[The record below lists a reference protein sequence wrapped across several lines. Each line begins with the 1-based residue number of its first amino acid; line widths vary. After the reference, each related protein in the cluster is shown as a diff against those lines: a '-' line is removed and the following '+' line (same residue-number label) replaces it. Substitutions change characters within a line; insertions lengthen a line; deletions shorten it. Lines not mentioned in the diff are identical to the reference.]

1 MTGDRMKGRAALVTG
16 AGTGIGAAV
25 AERLVAEG
33 ARVTLMGRRLEP
45 LEEVARRLPPDRAA
59 VAPGDVTDEA
69 AVARAV
75 KTATEL
81 GDGRLDVV
89 VNNAGAGGPGSIT
102 EIDPE
107 TWRATLEVNLHGPFL
122 VMRHALPALRAAKG
136 AIVNVSSVAGLR
148 ATAESAPYNVSK
160 AGLVMLTKQAAV
172 DYGPEVRVNAVCP
185 GWVRTP
191 MADGEMDELGAA
203 LGSDREGAYSAAV
216 RHVPLRR
223 PATPDEVAGAVA
235 FLASD
240 DASFVTGAV
249 LTVDGGST
257 VVDVATTAFGSGET
271 GPASDR
277 DVMPGGDP
285 DR

>member
-1 MTGDRMKGRAALVTG
+1 MTGDRMKGRTALVTG

-25 AERLVAEG
+25 VERLVDEG

-45 LEEVARRLPPDRAA
+45 LEDVARRLPPDRAA
-59 VAPGDVTDEA
+59 LAPGDVTDEA

-75 KTATEL
+75 EAATEL
-81 GDGRLDVV
+81 GDGRLDLV
-89 VNNAGAGGPGSIT
+89 VNNAGAGGAGSIT

-122 VMRHALPALRAAKG
+122 VMRRALAPLRAARG
-136 AIVNVSSVAGLR
+136 AIVNVSSVAGVR
-148 ATAESAPYNVSK
+148 AAPESAPYCVAK

-216 RHVPLRR
+216 RYVPLGR